1 MFGVRQIPKNA
12 DELMQ
17 EALKKNPQ
25 FREFYDKNKDKTP
38 EQVAKDYGLDMGL
51 VNQMIGGFRNR

>member
-1 MFGVRQIPKNA
+1 MFGARHVPKNV

-17 EALKKNPQ
+17 EALKQNPQ

>member
-17 EALKKNPQ
+17 EALKQNPQ

-51 VNQMIGGFRNR
+51 VNQMIGGFRKR

>member
-1 MFGVRQIPKNA
+1 MFGVRQIPKNV

-17 EALKKNPQ
+17 EALKQNPQ
-25 FREFYDKNKDKTP
+25 FREFYDKNKGKTP

-51 VNQMIGGFRNR
+51 VNQMIGGFRKR